1 MGLIKEFKQFAVRGN
16 VIDLAVGIIIGG
28 AFTKIVSSLVG
39 DVFMPIL
46 GLVTGGTSFSERTL
60 RLGDGE
66 DAAELKW
73 GAFMQT
79 VLDFML
85 IAACVFVLVKII
97 NMIRASLKDEPEETQ
112 KAPPPE
118 DIMLLREIRDALT
131 KTTPRRVE

>member
-39 DVFMPIL
+39 DIFMPIL
-46 GLVTGGTSFSERTL
+46 GLITGGTSFTDRII

-66 DAAELKW
+66 NAAELKW

-79 VLDFML
+79 VLDFVL
-85 IAACVFVLVKII
+85 IAACVFVLVKMI
-97 NMIRASLKDEPEETQ
+97 NMVRTSLKDEPEESQ

-118 DIMLLREIRDALT
+118 DITLLREIRDALT
-131 KTTPRRVE
+131 RTTPRRVE